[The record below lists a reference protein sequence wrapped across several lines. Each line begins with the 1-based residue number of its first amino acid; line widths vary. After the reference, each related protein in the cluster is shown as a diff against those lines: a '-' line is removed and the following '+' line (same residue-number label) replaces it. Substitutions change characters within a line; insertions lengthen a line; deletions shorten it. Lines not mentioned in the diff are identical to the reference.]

1 MLDECELD
9 TLEYKFAADI
19 LPIPV
24 DQRYGVEDMKYLVEV
39 IKSVS
44 TEGA

>member
-1 MLDECELD
+1 MSEEICAKLLTE
-9 TLEYKFAADI
+9 DI

-24 DQRYGVEDMKYLVEV
+24 DQRYGFEDMEYLVEV

-44 TEGA
+44 TEGN